1 MLWKNSLLVICKI
14 LGHFV
19 YILTAD
25 DKHSFLNRD
34 NLTQPI
40 QMQLSPK
47 QKTFPQFFSPVLK
60 CKLNFEHFR
69 ERMSFRE
76 DAFPK
81 LRRPKNVVR

>member
-25 DKHSFLNRD
+25 DKHSLLNRD

-69 ERMSFRE
+69 EKDEPQRGCISEITETKKRG
-76 DAFPK
+76 
-81 LRRPKNVVR
+81 